1 MGTVMRRETELDAV
15 RGIAALIVMFFHFW
29 LIVPDGWKTHA
40 YVTHMMGVSLT
51 PEMLFHFTPL
61 RLLVSGSGAVGL
73 FFVLSG
79 YVLSLSVAR
88 QRMTSYGRFIVRRIF
103 RIYLPFAIVVLFSAA
118 LLPLVK
124 TAPLHGVSDWFANE
138 PWSVYPTEQVV
149 AGHLLMIGTIP
160 LISLDNPM
168 WSLIIEM
175 RVSLIFPILFILMEK
190 YRNETLA
197 CVTAAYFCSSI
208 FLNRLGE
215 NPPTTFMHSVIFTFE
230 YLPLFVVGILF
241 YQFRDRISGFYGS
254 TRPVIRNVIMP
265 LAVLL
270 LGTPTIG
277 PENAVGI
284 MKNLIWIV
292 CTTIGSVS
300 MICIAINNEKIRSF
314 LQKSHM
320 QGLGHISYSLYLS
333 HMVVLLVMAYTLL
346 DHMSLWRWGA
356 LSLPVCVMV
365 AAVCFWFVES
375 PCMRAGYWL
384 TRRRYLKP
392 ELAGLSGW
400 SNAGKFANHE

>member
-1 MGTVMRRETELDAV
+1 MGAVVRRETELDAV

-29 LIVPDGWKTHA
+29 LIVPDEWKSHA
-40 YVTHMMGVSLT
+40 YISHMMGIPIT
-51 PEMLFHFTPL
+51 PEILFHFTPL

-103 RIYLPFAIVVLFSAA
+103 RIYLPFAVVILFSAS
-118 LLPLVK
+118 LLPIVR
-124 TAPLHGVSDWFANE
+124 TAPLHGVSQWFAND

-149 AGHLLMIGTIP
+149 MGHLMMIGTVP
-160 LISLDNPM
+160 LVSLDSPI

-175 RVSLIFPILFILMEK
+175 RVSLIFPILFILMER

-197 CVTAAYFCSSI
+197 GVVAMYFFSSI

-215 NPPTTFMHSVIFTFE
+215 NPPTTFMHSILFTFE

-241 YQFRDRISGFYGS
+241 YQFRDQICRFYGS
-254 TRPVIRNVIMP
+254 TRPVIRNIALP

-284 MKNLIWIV
+284 MKNLIWIA
-292 CTTIGSVS
+292 CTIVGSS
-300 MICIAINNEKIRSF
+300 AAICMALHNEKICLY

-320 QGLGHISYSLYLS
+320 QGLGHISYSLYLT
-333 HMVVLLVMAYTLL
+333 HLVVFLVMAYTLL
-346 DHMSLWRWGA
+346 HHMPLWGWGMLA
-356 LSLPVCVMV
+356 LPTCFVV
-365 AAVCFWFVES
+365 ATMCFWLVES
-375 PCMRAGYWL
+375 PCMKAGYWL

-392 ELAGLSGW
+392 GLAG
-400 SNAGKFANHE
+400 

>member
-1 MGTVMRRETELDAV
+1 MRRETELDAV

-29 LIVPDGWKTHA
+29 LIIPDEWKSHA
-40 YVTHMMGVSLT
+40 YITHMAGISIT
-51 PEMLFHFTPL
+51 PEILFHFTPL

-88 QRMTSYGRFIVRRIF
+88 QRMASYGRFVIRRIF
-103 RIYLPFAIVVLFSAA
+103 RIYLPFVVVILFSAS

-124 TAPLHGVSDWFANE
+124 TAPLHGVSQWFANE
-138 PWSVYPTEQVV
+138 PWSVYPTEQVIM
-149 AGHLLMIGTIP
+149 GHLMMIGTVP
-160 LISLDNPM
+160 LVSLDSPI

-190 YRNETLA
+190 YRSETLTG
-197 CVTAAYFCSSI
+197 VVAAYFFSSI

-215 NPPTTFMHSVIFTFE
+215 NPPTTFMHSILFTFE

-241 YQFRDRISGFYGS
+241 YQFREQIRGFYGS
-254 TRPVIRNVIMP
+254 TWPVIRNITLP

-292 CTTIGSVS
+292 CTIVGSCAV
-300 MICIAINNEKIRSF
+300 ICIALHNEKISLY

-346 DHMSLWRWGA
+346 HHMSLWEWGMLA
-356 LSLPVCVMV
+356 LPTCCVV
-365 AAVCFWFVES
+365 AMVCFWLVES
-375 PCMRAGYWL
+375 PCMKAGYWL

-392 ELAGLSGW
+392 GLVG
-400 SNAGKFANHE
+400 